1 MSPSYRRSAD
11 GMRPLLIAMRPRQ
24 WVKNVLVLL
33 APLAAGELLDLEI
46 LLRSVAVL
54 VLFCLVASGLYLHND
69 LRDRSVDL
77 LDPRTAGRPIAAG
90 TLAPASARR
99 GAWVLIILALG
110 GAWLLGT
117 STVAVVAAYAALTF
131 LYSVG
136 LKRVPYLELLIV
148 ASGFLLRT
156 VAGATASMLP
166 ISAWFL
172 VVISAA
178 AVLVV
183 TAKRTAELIE
193 SYSRRQV
200 LGRYNL
206 RQLSLVRRAAVVCA
220 LAGYASWVAGQ
231 NSRPWG
237 YLSLLVLGAVL
248 LRFERQAAQGRVAEP
263 ETYILRDPL
272 LIVGGAT
279 WFGVFVM
286 TLLGGS

>member
-1 MSPSYRRSAD
+1 
-11 GMRPLLIAMRPRQ
+11 MRPRQ

-33 APLAAGELLDLEI
+33 APLAAGELLDLDI
-46 LLRSVAVL
+46 LLRSVAML

-99 GAWVLIILALG
+99 GAWVLITLALV

-117 STVAVVAAYAALTF
+117 GAVVVVAAYVALTF
-131 LYSVG
+131 FYSVG

-172 VVISAA
+172 VVVSAA

-193 SYSRRQV
+193 GHSRRQV
-200 LGRYNL
+200 LGRYTL
-206 RQLSLVRRAAVVCA
+206 GRLSLVRKATVVCT
-220 LAGYASWVAGQ
+220 LAGYASWVVGQ
-231 NSRPWG
+231 DARPWG

-248 LRFERQAAQGRVAEP
+248 VRFEQQAAQGRVAEP

-272 LIVGGAT
+272 IAVISTT

-286 TLLGGS
+286 TLLGGR